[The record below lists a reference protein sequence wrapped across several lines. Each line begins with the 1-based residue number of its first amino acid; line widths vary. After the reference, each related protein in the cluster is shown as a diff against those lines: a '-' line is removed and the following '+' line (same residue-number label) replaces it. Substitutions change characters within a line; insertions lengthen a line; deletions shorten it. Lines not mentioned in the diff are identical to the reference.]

1 MGVGEEMG
9 TLEMQESGT
18 RVRPFDEVGTS
29 GLEMYSGFVQ
39 AAYDAELYWPAA
51 GTIYSRIRRSDPEI
65 GGIVRP
71 AFTALSRGIKLEWQ
85 TPDEPSDDDKLATE
99 YGMQVLEDM
108 EGGPDL
114 LVETIAG
121 YVPFMG
127 WGWWEEVWGVR
138 NPGWRP
144 PDPDDEWR
152 SSYDDGL
159 PAIRRLAWR
168 DHASFEKWDADERT
182 GRVRGFVQRD
192 YPNDAVVIPRNKS
205 LHLTFGDPVNPEG
218 LSPLEAVWRLERL
231 KAGFETVM
239 GLGYEHAAGY
249 AKFQTAA
256 ALSADDKAAIANAAR
271 AIMTPQ
277 KGNYIMLPGHVT
289 ADIMDGNFAAAG
301 TLLEVVRYYG
311 LLKLQVFAMQW
322 AAVATTAG
330 TGALAAHS
338 DSSEMGLILYN
349 AMWEGFAH
357 QIDQQLGR
365 RLFEHP
371 QVKAAFP
378 GMTRRPRLV
387 ALPVEK
393 AIPLNLLS
401 QFVAQIAPIVP
412 MDDDDFIA
420 IRRKSGFLPE
430 SLPENTRAEI
440 RDTSEEGDEV
450 EEEGVDEV
458 DEVDEEEEVV
468 APEEGEEED
477 AGLMYRA
484 VGELLSELRA
494 SIVGAP
500 TGGADGH

>member
-1 MGVGEEMG
+1 MME
-9 TLEMQESGT
+9 LQASGA
-18 RVRPFDEVGTS
+18 RGRPFDEIGTS
-29 GLEMYSGFVQ
+29 GLEMFMGFVQ
-39 AAYDAELYWPAA
+39 AAYDTELFWPHV

-71 AFTALSRGIKLEWQ
+71 AFAALSRGIQLEWEA
-85 TPDEPSDDDKLATE
+85 PDKPSDDDKAAAE

-108 EGGPDL
+108 EGGPDTL
-114 LVETIAG
+114 IDTIAN

-144 PDPDDEWR
+144 PDADDEWR

-168 DHASFEKWDADERT
+168 DHASFEKWDADDKT
-182 GRVRGFVQRD
+182 GRVRGMVQHD
-192 YPNDAVVIPRNKS
+192 YPNPSVTIPRSKS

-256 ALSADDKAAIANAAR
+256 ALSADDKAAIAQAAR

-311 LLKLQVFAMQW
+311 LMKLQVFAMQW
-322 AAVATTAG
+322 SAVATTAG

-338 DSSEMGLILYN
+338 DSSEMSLMLYN

-430 SLPENTRAEI
+430 SLPEVEAVVTEPEEETPAE
-440 RDTSEEGDEV
+440 TGDEA
-450 EEEGVDEV
+450 G
-458 DEVDEEEEVV
+458 DEEPTAAAPPPAAAEDEE
-468 APEEGEEED
+468 ADEDED

-484 VGELLSELRA
+484 VAGLLAELRA
-494 SIVGAP
+494 ATVGAP
-500 TGGADGH
+500 TGEG

>member
-1 MGVGEEMG
+1 MGI
-9 TLEMQESGT
+9 LEMQESGA
-18 RVRPFDEVGTS
+18 RVRPFEEIGTS

-39 AAYDAELYWPAA
+39 AAYDAELYWPHV
-51 GTIYSRIRRSDPEI
+51 GTIYNRIRRSDPEI

-71 AFTALSRGIKLEWQ
+71 AFAALSRGIKLEWQ
-85 TPDEPSDDDKLATE
+85 APDEPSEDDKLAAE

-114 LVETIAG
+114 LVETIAS

-144 PDPDDEWR
+144 PDAEDEWR

-168 DHASFEKWDADERT
+168 DHASFEKWDADDRT
-182 GRVRGFVQRD
+182 GRVRGMVQTD
-192 YPNDAVVIPRNKS
+192 YPNPSVTIPRSKS

-256 ALSADDKAAIANAAR
+256 ALAPEDKAAIAQAAR

-338 DSSEMGLILYN
+338 DSSEMSLILYN

-371 QVKAAFP
+371 QVMAAFP

-420 IRRKSGFLPE
+420 IRRKSGFLPD
-430 SLPENTRAEI
+430 SLPEVTSDERRLPSSDEM
-440 RDTSEEGDEV
+440 TSEEETAV
-450 EEEGVDEV
+450 EDEV
-458 DEVDEEEEVV
+458 DGVDAEDDEEET
-468 APEEGEEED
+468 APPPDEGEEED

-484 VGELLSELRA
+484 VAGLLTELRGA
-494 SIVGAP
+494 IVGAP